1 MADWDVQ
8 GINWKRERWWD
19 LFSSY
24 SSLVGTISK
33 ACLSVMTWH
42 WQISSVI
49 RSTFSRLYYVSNKR
63 GKINDVLESDIHHHH
78 NSIYSSFF
86 FCSFAR
92 SLAPCACFFSSYI
105 LRVSRFFPPQS
116 LFVLKHW
123 SFQSGAHPLASASS
137 TAEWNETDEISQ
149 PNPNMYPRPRPG
161 NKGRKWKKIEKIKIN
176 PL

>member
-1 MADWDVQ
+1 MADWDVH

-86 FCSFAR
+86 SVR
-92 SLAPCACFFSSYI
+92 SLAHSLLVLVSFLRTSSAYLDFFLLNLYLFWSTGAFSRALI
-105 LRVSRFFPPQS
+105 HSHQPAAQQSETKRMRFHNPIQICIPDPDEEIKEENGKKLR
-116 LFVLKHW
+116 K
-123 SFQSGAHPLASASS
+123 
-137 TAEWNETDEISQ
+137 
-149 PNPNMYPRPRPG
+149 
-161 NKGRKWKKIEKIKIN
+161 
-176 PL
+176 

>member
-1 MADWDVQ
+1 MADWDVF
-8 GINWKRERWWD
+8 GINWQRESWRD
-19 LFSSY
+19 FFSSY

-86 FCSFAR
+86 SVR
-92 SLAPCACFFSSYI
+92 SLLA
-105 LRVSRFFPPQS
+105 
-116 LFVLKHW
+116 
-123 SFQSGAHPLASASS
+123 LASFLRSS
-137 TAEWNETDEISQ
+137 SAYLDFFLLNLFLFWSTGAFSRALNHSHQPAAQQSETKRMRFHNPIQ
-149 PNPNMYPRPRPG
+149 ICTLVPPNPTR
-161 NKGRKWKKIEKIKIN
+161 KIGRKWKKIEKIKIN